1 MATWYFMLIL
11 VLLMPLFMIGFG
23 WMFMTNAPKDI
34 NTSFGY
40 RTKRSMKNQDTWD
53 FAHKHLGKT
62 WFVCGIVLIP
72 ASLVLMFLV
81 MGREADVIRTTG
93 FIILGLQLFLM
104 LGAILPT
111 ETALKNN
118 FDEFGRPR

>member
-1 MATWYFMLIL
+1 MALGIFMLIL
-11 VLLMPLFMIGFG
+11 LLLMPLFMIVFG
-23 WMFMTNAPKDI
+23 RMFMTNAPKDI

-53 FAHKHLGKT
+53 FAHKHFGKT
-62 WFVCGIVLIP
+62 WFICGLVLIP
-72 ASLVLMFLV
+72 VSLVPMFLV
-81 MGREADVIRTTG
+81 MSREADVVRTTG
-93 FIILGLQLFLM
+93 FIILGIQLVLM

-118 FDEFGRPR
+118 FDEFGRSR

>member
-1 MATWYFMLIL
+1 MATWFFMLIL

-23 WMFMTNAPKDI
+23 RMFMTNAPKDI

-53 FAHKHLGKT
+53 FAHKHFGKT

-111 ETALKNN
+111 ETALKKN

>member
-53 FAHKHLGKT
+53 FAHKHFGKT

-81 MGREADVIRTTG
+81 MGREADVIRTMG

>member
-1 MATWYFMLIL
+1 MALGVFMLIL
-11 VLLMPLFMIGFG
+11 LLLMPLFMIVFG
-23 WMFMTNAPKDI
+23 RVFMTNAPKDI

-40 RTKRSMKNQDTWD
+40 RTKRSMKNQDTWA
-53 FAHKHLGKT
+53 FAHKHFGKT
-62 WFVCGIVLIP
+62 WFVCGLVLIP
-72 ASLVLMFLV
+72 VSFVPMFLV
-81 MGREADVIRTTG
+81 MGRDADVIRTTG
-93 FIILGLQLFLM
+93 FIILGLQLVFM

>member
-1 MATWYFMLIL
+1 MATWFFMLIL

-23 WMFMTNAPKDI
+23 WMFMTNPPKDI

-40 RTKRSMKNQDTWD
+40 RTKRSMRNQDTWF
-53 FAHKHLGKT
+53 FAHKHFGKT

-72 ASLVLMFLV
+72 ASLVLLFLV

-111 ETALKNN
+111 ESALKKK

>member
-1 MATWYFMLIL
+1 MLIL

-23 WMFMTNAPKDI
+23 WMFMTNAPKGI

-53 FAHKHLGKT
+53 FAHKHFGKT
-62 WFVCGIVLIP
+62 WFVCGLVLIP
-72 ASLVLMFLV
+72 VSLVPMFLV
-81 MGREADVIRTTG
+81 MGREADVVRTTG
-93 FIILGLQLFLM
+93 FIILGIQLVLM

-111 ETALKNN
+111 EIALKNN

>member
-1 MATWYFMLIL
+1 MATWFFMLIL

-23 WMFMTNAPKDI
+23 WMFMTNPPKDI

-40 RTKRSMKNQDTWD
+40 RTKRSMKNQDTWG
-53 FAHKHLGKT
+53 FAHKHFGKA

-104 LGAILPT
+104 LVAILPT

>member
-1 MATWYFMLIL
+1 MATWFFMLIL

-23 WMFMTNAPKDI
+23 WMFMTNPPKDI

-40 RTKRSMKNQDTWD
+40 RTKRSMRNQDTWF
-53 FAHKHLGKT
+53 FAHKHFGKT

-111 ETALKNN
+111 ESALKKK

>member
-1 MATWYFMLIL
+1 MATWFFMLIL

-23 WMFMTNAPKDI
+23 WMFMTNPPKDI

-40 RTKRSMKNQDTWD
+40 RTKRSMRNQDTWF
-53 FAHKHLGKT
+53 FAHKHFGKT

-81 MGREADVIRTTG
+81 IGREADVIRTTG

-111 ETALKNN
+111 ESALKKK

>member
-1 MATWYFMLIL
+1 MATWYYMLIL

-53 FAHKHLGKT
+53 FAHMHFGKT

-93 FIILGLQLFLM
+93 FIILARFFLQKLH
-104 LGAILPT
+104 
-111 ETALKNN
+111 
-118 FDEFGRPR
+118 

>member
-11 VLLMPLFMIGFG
+11 VLLMPLFMTGFG

-53 FAHKHLGKT
+53 FAHKHFGKT
-62 WFVCGIVLIP
+62 WFICGIVLIP

>member
-1 MATWYFMLIL
+1 MLIL

-23 WMFMTNAPKDI
+23 RMFMTNAPKDI

-40 RTKRSMKNQDTWD
+40 RTKRSMRNQDTWA
-53 FAHKHLGKT
+53 FAHKHFGKT
-62 WFVCGIVLIP
+62 WFVCGIVFIA
-72 ASLVLMFLV
+72 ASLVPLFLV
-81 MGREADVIRTTG
+81 MGRDADVVSTTG
-93 FIILGLQLFLM
+93 FIILGIQLVLM

-111 ETALKNN
+111 ESALKTK

>member
-1 MATWYFMLIL
+1 MVTWFFMLIL
-11 VLLMPLFMIGFG
+11 VLLMPLFMIGSG
-23 WMFMTNAPKDI
+23 WMFMTNPPKDI

-40 RTKRSMKNQDTWD
+40 RTKRSMRNQDTWF
-53 FAHKHLGKT
+53 FAHKHFGKT

>member
-1 MATWYFMLIL
+1 MATWYFMLVL

-23 WMFMTNAPKDI
+23 GVFMTNAPKDI

-40 RTKRSMKNQDTWD
+40 RTKRSMRNQDTWA
-53 FAHKHLGKT
+53 FAHKHFGKT
-62 WFVCGIVLIP
+62 WFVCGLVLIP
-72 ASLVLMFLV
+72 ASLVPMFLV
-81 MGREADVIRTTG
+81 INRDAGVVSTTG
-93 FIILGLQLFLM
+93 FIILGIQLVLM
-104 LGAILPT
+104 LAAILPT

>member
-1 MATWYFMLIL
+1 MATWYFMSIL

-23 WMFMTNAPKDI
+23 RMFMTNAPKDI

-53 FAHKHLGKT
+53 FAHKHFGKA

>member
-23 WMFMTNAPKDI
+23 RVFMTNAPKDI

-40 RTKRSMKNQDTWD
+40 RTKRSMKNQDTWA
-53 FAHKHLGKT
+53 FAHKHIGKT

-72 ASLVLMFLV
+72 ASLVPMFLV
-81 MGREADVIRTTG
+81 IGREADVIRTTG

-111 ETALKNN
+111 ESALKKKY
-118 FDEFGRPR
+118 DEFGRPR

>member
-1 MATWYFMLIL
+1 MLIL

-23 WMFMTNAPKDI
+23 WMFMTNPPKDI

-40 RTKRSMKNQDTWD
+40 RTKRSMRNQDTWF
-53 FAHKHLGKT
+53 FAHKYFGKT

>member
-1 MATWYFMLIL
+1 MATWFFMLIL

-23 WMFMTNAPKDI
+23 WMFMTNPPKDI

-40 RTKRSMKNQDTWD
+40 RTKRSMRNQDTWL
-53 FAHKHLGKT
+53 FAHKHIGKT

-111 ETALKNN
+111 ESALKKK

>member
-1 MATWYFMLIL
+1 MLIL

-23 WMFMTNAPKDI
+23 WMFMTNPPKDI

-40 RTKRSMKNQDTWD
+40 RTKRSMRNQDTWL
-53 FAHKHLGKT
+53 FAHKHIGKT

-111 ETALKNN
+111 ESALKKK

>member
-1 MATWYFMLIL
+1 MALGIFMLIL
-11 VLLMPLFMIGFG
+11 LLLMPLFMIVFG
-23 WMFMTNAPKDI
+23 RVFMTNAPKDI

-40 RTKRSMKNQDTWD
+40 RTKRSMKNQDTWA
-53 FAHKHLGKT
+53 FAHKHFGKT
-62 WFVCGIVLIP
+62 WFVCGLVLIP
-72 ASLVLMFLV
+72 VSFVPMFLV
-81 MGREADVIRTTG
+81 MGRDADVIRTTG
-93 FIILGLQLFLM
+93 FIILGLQLVFM

>member
-1 MATWYFMLIL
+1 MATWFFMLIL

-23 WMFMTNAPKDI
+23 WMFMTNPPKDI

-40 RTKRSMKNQDTWD
+40 RTKRSMRNQDTWF
-53 FAHKHLGKT
+53 FAHKHFGKT

-111 ETALKNN
+111 ESALKTK

>member
-53 FAHKHLGKT
+53 FAHKHFGKT

-111 ETALKNN
+111 ETALKNS

>member
-23 WMFMTNAPKDI
+23 RMFMTNAPKDI

-53 FAHKHLGKT
+53 FAHKHFGKA

-118 FDEFGRPR
+118 FDEFGRSR

>member
-1 MATWYFMLIL
+1 MALGIFMLIL
-11 VLLMPLFMIGFG
+11 LLLMPLFMIGFG
-23 WMFMTNAPKDI
+23 RVFMTNAPKDI

-40 RTKRSMKNQDTWD
+40 RTKRSMKNQDTWA
-53 FAHKHLGKT
+53 FAHKHFGKT
-62 WFVCGIVLIP
+62 WFVCGLVLIP
-72 ASLVLMFLV
+72 VSLVPMFFV
-81 MGREADVIRTTG
+81 MGRETDMVRTTG
-93 FIILGLQLFLM
+93 FIILGLQLVLM

>member
-53 FAHKHLGKT
+53 FAHKHFGKT

-118 FDEFGRPR
+118 FDKFGRPR

>member
-53 FAHKHLGKT
+53 FAHKLFGKT

>member
-11 VLLMPLFMIGFG
+11 VLLMPLFMISFG

-53 FAHKHLGKT
+53 FAHKHFGKT

>member
-1 MATWYFMLIL
+1 MATWFFMLIL
-11 VLLMPLFMIGFG
+11 VLLMPLFMKGFG

-53 FAHKHLGKT
+53 FAHKHFGKA

>member
-1 MATWYFMLIL
+1 MATWFFMLIL

-23 WMFMTNAPKDI
+23 WMFMTNPPKDI

-40 RTKRSMKNQDTWD
+40 RTKRSMRNQDTWF
-53 FAHKHLGKT
+53 FAHKHIGKT

-111 ETALKNN
+111 ESALKIK

>member
-1 MATWYFMLIL
+1 MMIL
-11 VLLMPLFMIGFG
+11 LLLMPLFMIVFG
-23 WMFMTNAPKDI
+23 RVFMTNAPKDI

-40 RTKRSMKNQDTWD
+40 RTKRSMKNQDTWA
-53 FAHKHLGKT
+53 FAHKHFGKT
-62 WFVCGIVLIP
+62 WFVCGLVLIP
-72 ASLVLMFLV
+72 VSLVPMFLV
-81 MGREADVIRTTG
+81 MGRETDMVRTTG
-93 FIILGLQLFLM
+93 FIILGLQLVLM

>member
-1 MATWYFMLIL
+1 MAIWYFMLIL
-11 VLLMPLFMIGFG
+11 VLLMPLFMTGFG

-53 FAHKHLGKT
+53 FAHKHFGKT

>member
-53 FAHKHLGKT
+53 FAHFGKT

>member
-1 MATWYFMLIL
+1 
-11 VLLMPLFMIGFG
+11 
-23 WMFMTNAPKDI
+23 
-34 NTSFGY
+34 
-40 RTKRSMKNQDTWD
+40 
-53 FAHKHLGKT
+53 
-62 WFVCGIVLIP
+62 
-72 ASLVLMFLV
+72 MFLV

-111 ETALKNN
+111 ESALKKK

>member
-23 WMFMTNAPKDI
+23 WMFMTNPPKDI

-40 RTKRSMKNQDTWD
+40 RTKRSMRNQDTWF
-53 FAHKHLGKT
+53 FAHKHFGKT

-111 ETALKNN
+111 ESALKKK